1 MGLFSKKNLGFTES
15 TFECKRGDLFV
26 RGLEYRPE
34 GENLPVAIVSHGFM
48 ASHKS
53 VRKYAQLLAS
63 LGYVAYCYDFC
74 GGSLFKNK
82 SDGISTQM
90 SVLTEVSDLEA
101 VIDYAQSRSYTSNEL
116 LLMGCSQGGFVSAIT
131 SAKHPELVS
140 KLVLFYPAL
149 CIPDDAR
156 AGNMIFAKFDPK
168 NVPEVVNCGLM
179 KLGRCYP
186 EAVMDMDFIE
196 AIKGY
201 TGPVLIVHGTNDKI
215 VNHSYSERAQAAY
228 ANAKLHLIDNAPHG
242 FKRKND
248 VAAQSYLTEF
258 AKR

>member
-34 GENLPVAIVSHGFM
+34 GENLPIAIVSHGFM
-48 ASHKS
+48 MSHKS
-53 VRKYAQLLAS
+53 VRKYAQALAA

-74 GGSLFKNK
+74 GGSMFKNK

-101 VIDYAQSRSYTSNEL
+101 VIAYAQSRDYTSNEL
-116 LLMGCSQGGFVSAIT
+116 LLMGCSQGGFVSALT
-131 SAKHPELVS
+131 AAKHPELVS

-168 NVPEVVNCGLM
+168 NIPEVVNCGLM

-186 EAVMDMDFIE
+186 EAVMEMDSIE
-196 AIKGY
+196 AIRSY
-201 TGPVLIVHGTNDKI
+201 PGPVMI
-215 VNHSYSERAQAAY
+215 
-228 ANAKLHLIDNAPHG
+228 
-242 FKRKND
+242 
-248 VAAQSYLTEF
+248 
-258 AKR
+258 